1 MYYLDQ
7 RMHLIQLQNIA
18 IWGKLV
24 VQIHVIINWTSLN
37 SISSTPELSDVDMLV
52 GRNDNEGKE
61 EDETKSK
68 HKKNKLK
75 KTHKHKKKDEKH
87 LK

>member
-7 RMHLIQLQNIA
+7 RVSSKIQQYEVNLWYSYSSNH
-18 IWGKLV
+18 KL
-24 VQIHVIINWTSLN
+24 NWFGFFL
-37 SISSTPELSDVDMLV
+37 STPELSDVDMLV
-52 GRNDNEGKE
+52 SKNENEGKE

-68 HKKNKLK
+68 HKKTKLK

-87 LK
+87 IK